1 MAINVN
7 QAYTTVLS
15 ILNKEQRG
23 YLTPYEFNKIAT
35 QVQLEVFESYFEN
48 LNQQLRQPENSSEY
62 ANRVKLLR
70 EKINQ
75 FETSGSLTT
84 VLGAGDLTT
93 LVDPVY
99 RLGTLEYTNGNELPV
114 TIQKTTRHDFNLV
127 NRSKLTA
134 PSLDWPIFYIEGS
147 NVQIAPPINTT
158 VGPLPP
164 AQVVTV
170 EFVKK
175 PVDVVWAYTIGA
187 VGQYVYDSINSID
200 FEIDNVDQSEVILKI
215 LTYAGVVIRDQE
227 ITQIAAGLSGAQDQ
241 LEQS

>member
-7 QAYTTVLS
+7 QVYTTVLS

-93 LVDPVY
+93 LVDAVY

-127 NRSKLTA
+127 TRSKLTA
-134 PSLDWPIFYIEGS
+134 PSLSWPIFYIEGN

-158 VGPLPP
+158 AGPLPP
-164 AQVVTV
+164 AQVITV

-175 PVDVVWAYTIGA
+175 PADVVWAYTIGA
-187 VGQYVYDSINSID
+187 VGQYVYDTINSVS
-200 FEIDNVDQSEVILKI
+200 FEIDNVDQTEVILKI

-227 ITQIAAGLSGAQDQ
+227 ITQLAAGLAGAQDQ

>member
-7 QAYTTVLS
+7 EVYTSVLS

-48 LNQQLRQPENSSEY
+48 LARELRQPENSSEY

-70 EKINQ
+70 EKINT
-75 FETSGSLTT
+75 FETSGSLGV

-93 LVDPVY
+93 LADPIH
-99 RLGTLEYTNGNELPV
+99 RLGTLEYSNGNELPV

-134 PSLDWPIFYIEGS
+134 PSLDWPIFYIEGN
-147 NVQIAPPINTT
+147 NVQIAPTITT
-158 VGPLPP
+158 TGGPLPP

-170 EFVKK
+170 EYVRK
-175 PVDVVWAYTIGA
+175 PVNVEWIYTIGA
-187 VGQYVYDSINSID
+187 VGQYVYDNVNSVN
-200 FEIDNVDQSEVILKI
+200 FEIDNVDQTEVILKI

-227 ITQIAAGLSGAQDQ
+227 VTQIAAGLAGAQDQ